1 MAVMMGAEK
10 GVKTLSEREWQRD
23 LWVYAAPGP
32 PWATVVDDRGRE
44 RCKDTDIRERGRDIY
59 RG

>member
-32 PWATVVDDRGRE
+32 PWATVAMTGAE
-44 RCKDTDIRERGRDIY
+44 KGAKTQT
-59 RG
+59 